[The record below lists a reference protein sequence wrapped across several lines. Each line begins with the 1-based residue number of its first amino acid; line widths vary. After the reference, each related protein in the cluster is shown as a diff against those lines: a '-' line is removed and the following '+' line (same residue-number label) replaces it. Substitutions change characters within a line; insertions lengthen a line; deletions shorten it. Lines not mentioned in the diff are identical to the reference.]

1 MKRMLGL
8 LLILLLALTIMPVGA
23 QDSNNTGTPVEFSG
37 TVESITG
44 TTIVVSG
51 LTVDISTLDSSVV
64 AVLQNG
70 MQITINGNLDGTTV
84 IAITVVLPDGVT
96 PSATPEATQEVGDDD
111 GITIQIFISTD
122 GGTTWV
128 SSDSD
133 DVEADDNEEVL
144 VRFVVLNLSG
154 GVLTGIDLTG
164 TNFDISLCEIPTEL
178 ADGDDFDCIV
188 TMVYVAD
195 GDDEGLDLVVVIT
208 GNLNGV
214 VIVISRDVVIDEDD
228 DDDDEDGIVIV
239 IEGPVTAIVGNQIT
253 IFNFNIIVG
262 ENDPMLTVI
271 QIGDVLRIEGDWD
284 DDSPIIIAIIII
296 FVDIDVFVFDGQ
308 VWRDQGNCNNAPPP
322 WAPANGWR
330 RRCETPRGG
339 GSGGGSGGGR
349 GRGRGRSGSS

>member
-1 MKRMLGL
+1 
-8 LLILLLALTIMPVGA
+8 
-23 QDSNNTGTPVEFSG
+23 
-37 TVESITG
+37 
-44 TTIVVSG
+44 

-70 MQITINGNLDGTTV
+70 MNITISGNLDGTTV

-96 PSATPEATQEVGDDD
+96 PEATPEATPEVGDDD

-133 DVEADDNEEVL
+133 DVEAHDDEEVL

-154 GVLTGIDLTG
+154 GTLTGIDLTG

-188 TMVYVAD
+188 TMVYV
-195 GDDEGLDLVVVIT
+195 GDDDDDGLDLVVVIT

-214 VIVISRDVVIDEDD
+214 VIVISRDVVINEDD
-228 DDDDEDGIVIV
+228 DDDNDEDGIVIV
-239 IEGPVTAIVGNQIT
+239 IEGPVTAVVGNQIT

-262 ENDPMLTVI
+262 ENDPLLTVI

-339 GSGGGSGGGR
+339 GSGGGSGS
-349 GRGRGRSGSS
+349 GRGRGRSNKGSS